1 MTEFPKVI
9 NWIASYPKSGNTW
22 VRFLLLNL
30 IYGPQ
35 SSTEKLDAL
44 IPDIHKLAGQI
55 KIPANSNVLIKTH
68 FQLSATMPLFNHTAG
83 FIYIIRNPIDTMM
96 SNLNYAFTMHGI
108 VNDPA
113 VRDKI
118 KKQYIEQFISNRGDP
133 NWIRLGRGSW
143 VENVTSWITNDPGFP
158 NLVLKY
164 EDMLADPVSQL
175 GKISNF
181 LKLRSS
187 QAELQSAVNNS
198 SFRRM
203 KEIEEKELARKIRG
217 FYLSE
222 NSEKSIAEGNR
233 FMFRGKAG
241 EGEKE
246 LTRSQRE
253 RFLEQFGP
261 TIELA
266 GYQL

>member
-55 KIPANSNVLIKTH
+55 QIPANSNVLIKTH

-83 FIYIIRNPIDTMM
+83 FIYIIRNPMDTMM

-175 GKISNF
+175 GKIGNF

-222 NSEKSIAEGNR
+222 NSEKSIAEAIASCSA
-233 FMFRGKAG
+233 GKAG

-246 LTRSQRE
+246 LTRSQR
-253 RFLEQFGP
+253 RGSWNNLV
-261 TIELA
+261 L
-266 GYQL
+266 LSN